1 MQHGAM
7 CTGRTISPAR
17 FHVLATI
24 AVCVAN
30 HAAMTGSRL
39 AVSLVGLQLGVS
51 AFGVG
56 VAVALF
62 AIVPMLGSIWL
73 GRWIDHM
80 GARRPALAG
89 ISLTCAGLM
98 LPVLWLSPATLALA
112 AVAVGAGYAML
123 VLAVQHE
130 LGLAVNPGEKARA
143 LSAFAFGTAISSSLG
158 PLAAGAC
165 LSRLGARPTFAL
177 GCTVALFALLCALF
191 QRGWARSH
199 EQRAATTLG
208 RIRVREV
215 LADKSIRSILLA
227 DLLMAVAW
235 NANTFVVPIQGTQQ
249 GWPADAM
256 GRMLSVFGAAVLMAR
271 ALPATWRLRASHWA
285 TIRLAL
291 ASSGACLAALPLC
304 HRMPALLLIE
314 AVMGVGLGGALSS
327 VLALLHEH
335 APACR
340 VGEVFGLR
348 LVALNASA
356 IALPVLLGWMTAIV
370 DLKSALWGI
379 GLTVFAGMFAT
390 LRVSAIASPS
400 SVETR
405 KPS

>member
-1 MQHGAM
+1 MRMQHGSM

-17 FHVLATI
+17 VHVLATI

-30 HAAMTGSRL
+30 HAAMTGSRF

-56 VAVALF
+56 VVVALF
-62 AIVPMLGSIWL
+62 AIVPMLGSIWI
-73 GRWIDHM
+73 GRWIDHV

-89 ISLTCAGLM
+89 MSLTCAGLM
-98 LPVLWLSPATLALA
+98 LPVLWLSPTTLALA

-123 VLAVQHE
+123 VLAVQRE
-130 LGLAVNPGEKARA
+130 FGRAADPAERGRA

-165 LSRLGARPTFAL
+165 LSHLGARPTFAL
-177 GCTVALFALLCALF
+177 GCAVVLVALLCALF
-191 QRGWARSH
+191 RRGWTRSH
-199 EQRAATTLG
+199 EQRAAAASG

-215 LADKSIRSILLA
+215 LADRSIRSILLA
-227 DLLMAVAW
+227 DLSMAIAW
-235 NANTFVVPIQGTQQ
+235 NANTFIVPIQGTQQ

-256 GRMLSVFGAAVLMAR
+256 GRMLSVFGAAVLLAR
-271 ALPATWRLRASHWA
+271 ALPAAWRHRLGHWA
-285 TIRLAL
+285 TIRLAI
-291 ASSGACLAALPLC
+291 ASSGACLVALPLC
-304 HRMPALLLIE
+304 HRMPAPLLLE

-335 APACR
+335 APAR
-340 VGEVFGLR
+340 QVGEVFGLR

-356 IALPVLLGWMTAIV
+356 IALPVLLGWVTTTV
-370 DLKSALWGI
+370 DLKSALLTI
-379 GLTVFAGMFAT
+379 GLAVFAGLLAT
-390 LRVSAIASPS
+390 LRVGAIASPS
-400 SVETR
+400 
-405 KPS
+405 

>member
-1 MQHGAM
+1 M
-7 CTGRTISPAR
+7 CSGKTISPAR
-17 FHVLATI
+17 VHVLATI

-30 HAAMTGSRL
+30 HAAMTGSRF

-62 AIVPMLGSIWL
+62 AMVPMLGSIWL
-73 GRWIDHM
+73 GRWIDHV

-89 ISLTCAGLM
+89 MSLTCAGLM

-112 AVAVGAGYAML
+112 AVAVGAGYATL
-123 VLAVQHE
+123 VLAVHRE
-130 LGLAVNPGEKARA
+130 IGRAADPGEKGRA
-143 LSAFAFGTAISSSLG
+143 LSNFAFGTAISSSLG

-177 GCTVALFALLCALF
+177 GCAVALVALICALF

-199 EQRAATTLG
+199 EQRAAVTSR

-215 LADKSIRSILLA
+215 LADKSIRSLLLA

-256 GRMLSVFGAAVLMAR
+256 GRMLSVFGAAVLLAR
-271 ALPATWRLRASHWA
+271 ALPAAWRRRLSHWA

-304 HRMPALLLIE
+304 HRMPAPLLLE

-335 APACR
+335 APAR
-340 VGEVFGLR
+340 QVGEVFGLR
-348 LVALNASA
+348 LVALNVSA
-356 IALPVLLGWMTAIV
+356 IALPVFLGWMTTVI
-370 DLKSALWGI
+370 DLNCALWAI
-379 GLTVFAGMFAT
+379 GLAVFAGLFAT
-390 LRVSAIASPS
+390 LRVSEIAPPS

-405 KPS
+405 LPS